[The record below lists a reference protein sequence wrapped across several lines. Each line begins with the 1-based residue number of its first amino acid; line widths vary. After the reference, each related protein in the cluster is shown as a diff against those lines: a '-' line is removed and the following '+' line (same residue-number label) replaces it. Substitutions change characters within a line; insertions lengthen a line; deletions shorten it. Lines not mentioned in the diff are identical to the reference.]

1 MRNDIIGIPTDK
13 KILVVDD
20 EDQVIE
26 FISTVLEENG
36 FIPIIARDGEEAMDI
51 IRQNRPDLVILD
63 ILMPKQSGIRMY
75 RELKTSESL
84 KDIPVIIY
92 SGIAKR
98 TLLRALAGQTDST
111 GEKVPDPEAHIE
123 KPVKPERI
131 ALTIKKMLG

>member
-1 MRNDIIGIPTDK
+1 MRNDIIGILTDK

-36 FIPIIARDGEEAMDI
+36 YIPIIARDGEEAMDI

-92 SGIAKR
+92 SGIARR
-98 TLLRALAGQTDST
+98 TLKRALSARTVST
-111 GEKVPDPEAHIE
+111 GERVPDPEAHIE

-131 ALTIKKMLG
+131 VFTVKKILS